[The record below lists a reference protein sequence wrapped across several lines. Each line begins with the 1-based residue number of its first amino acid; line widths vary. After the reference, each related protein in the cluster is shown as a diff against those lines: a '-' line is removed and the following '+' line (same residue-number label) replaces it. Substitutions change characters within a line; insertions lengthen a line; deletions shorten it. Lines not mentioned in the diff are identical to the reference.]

1 VVTDSTGVAT
11 PSDGTARVRVV
22 PVTVLLPDRE
32 VADGAAPAELVH
44 EALRRQ
50 EPVKTRA
57 PSVVDYVE
65 AVEDAEGDA
74 AVVITPAARF
84 TAMWRNACNA
94 VYLTDRPVAVVD
106 SRTAATGQALVVAA
120 AHGCAAGGGSLAD
133 VVAAAER
140 ASRRVRMVAT
150 LGSVGRIVETGI
162 LPPSTLGPALGP
174 ASPGPAGQLPLFR
187 LAGGVVDVVRLAAH
201 GADPVVELAELWRRE
216 RGPDGEG
223 PRVFTAGDGAGASR
237 LAELVGAR
245 SVERPSPA
253 MTVYTGADVLGLAWL
268 AGTDGT
274 DGTDRPSPRTTGR
287 ITRP

>member
-44 EALRRQ
+44 EALRRH

-65 AVEDAEGDA
+65 AVEDGDGDA

-120 AHGCAAGGGSLAD
+120 AHSCAAGGGSLAD

-162 LPPSTLGPALGP
+162 LPPSELGP

-201 GADPVVELAELWRRE
+201 GADPVGELAELWRRE
-216 RGPDGEG
+216 RGPDGER

-237 LAELVGAR
+237 LAELVGAG

-274 DGTDRPSPRTTGR
+274 DGSDRPSPRATGR